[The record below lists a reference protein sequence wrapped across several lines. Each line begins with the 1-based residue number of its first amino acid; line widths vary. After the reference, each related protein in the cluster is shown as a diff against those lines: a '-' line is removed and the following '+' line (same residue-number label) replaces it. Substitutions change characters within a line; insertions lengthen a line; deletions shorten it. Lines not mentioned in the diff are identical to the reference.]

1 MKEIVTVK
9 EAAAFLRK
17 HPATIRHWIEAKIL
31 RARKL
36 SVGKNGIY
44 AIARSDL
51 LELMVAGTI
60 ERKLKEKKK
69 KKSRGAKT
77 AQVQMPF

>member
-9 EAAAFLRK
+9 EAAAFLQK
-17 HPATIRHWIEAKIL
+17 HPATIRHWIESKIL

-36 SVGKNGIY
+36 SAGKNGIY
-44 AIARSDL
+44 AIARNDL

-69 KKSRGAKT
+69 SPVART
-77 AQVQMPF
+77 AQVHMPF

>member
-17 HPATIRHWIEAKIL
+17 HPDTIRHWIETKIL
-31 RARKL
+31 HARKL
-36 SVGKNGIY
+36 EAGKNGIY

-51 LELMVAGTI
+51 LELMISGTI
-60 ERKLKEKKK
+60 EQKLKEKKK
-69 KKSRGAKT
+69 KKSKTSKT
-77 AQVQMPF
+77 AQVQMPI

>member
-36 SVGKNGIY
+36 SAGRNGIY
-44 AIARSDL
+44 AIARNDL

-60 ERKLKEKKK
+60 ERKFKEKKK
-69 KKSRGAKT
+69 SPGAKT

>member
-9 EAAAFLRK
+9 EAAAFLHK
-17 HPATIRHWIEAKIL
+17 HPDTIRRWIEEKTL

-36 SVGKNGIY
+36 SAGKNGIY

-51 LELMVAGTI
+51 LELAVSDA
-60 ERKLKEKKK
+60 LKRNVRQKKK
-69 KKSRGAKT
+69 QSPPSPSP
-77 AQVQMPF
+77 QVHLPI